1 MKAPLGGSFSAKGS
15 LKLNHP
21 FVSLSSGPCL
31 RIPKSTE
38 FFLKLANKNQ
48 VITWFCVMQ
57 LPAVNSCYRLI
68 DSICF
73 NIQSGL
79 SDTDTTRVAFC
90 GSSCRGVRISLPNC
104 CTVRAEP
111 HWAVRHF
118 FVGRL
123 RVSTMFKTFGFKM
136 IVYVQKSAKLWT
148 VKKEVETQSWFPC
161 VGPFLKV
168 MPLPLHIPY
177 KEESGLPRWNYP
189 RSRRSQEPF
198 LGGEIA
204 VFDMV

>member
-1 MKAPLGGSFSAKGS
+1 
-15 LKLNHP
+15 
-21 FVSLSSGPCL
+21 
-31 RIPKSTE
+31 
-38 FFLKLANKNQ
+38 
-48 VITWFCVMQ
+48 MQ

-90 GSSCRGVRISLPNC
+90 GSSCRGFRISLPNC

-136 IVYVQKSAKLWT
+136 IVYVHPRNSGLS
-148 VKKEVETQSWFPC
+148 KKRLKHVETQC
-161 VGPFLKV
+161 VDFRVLVPSSDAAAFAYTLQGGV
-168 MPLPLHIPY
+168 GAAQNH
-177 KEESGLPRWNYP
+177 P

-198 LGGEIA
+198 LGGR
-204 VFDMV
+204 